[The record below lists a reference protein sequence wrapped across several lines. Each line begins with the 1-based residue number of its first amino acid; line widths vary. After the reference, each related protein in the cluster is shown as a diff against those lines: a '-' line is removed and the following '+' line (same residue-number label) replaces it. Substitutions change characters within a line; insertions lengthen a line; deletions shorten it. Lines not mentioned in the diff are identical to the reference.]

1 MTCVIAIANEKGG
14 VAKTTTV
21 QSLGAALAENQLKIL
36 LVDLDPQAN
45 LTLSFGI
52 KPGTIDRTM
61 SDILLGN
68 QSIES
73 IRIKTNI
80 EDLDLAPANHDLGMA
95 ERFLTVRD
103 QYEFILR
110 SGLSN
115 AHAYDFILLDCP
127 PALGPLTHSA
137 LVAADLLVIPTQCEF
152 FSANALRDM
161 INLIRSIRA
170 RSNPQLRYR
179 LLMTMVDLRNR
190 MHQNLLDQIQ
200 KAFGSAV
207 FKTIIQTD
215 TRFRESP
222 LFAQPITTYSPR
234 TRGAIQ
240 YRALAEEIRQY
251 VNEFVG
257 TTSQSS

>member
-14 VAKTTTV
+14 VAKTTTA
-21 QSLGAALAENQLKIL
+21 QSLGAALAEHQEKIL

-52 KPGTIDRTM
+52 KPGSIDRTIT
-61 SDILLGN
+61 DILLGN
-68 QSIES
+68 QSIET
-73 IRIKTNI
+73 ICLKTKI
-80 EDLDLAPANHDLGMA
+80 DDLELAPANHDLGMA

-103 QYEFILR
+103 QYEHILR
-110 SGLSN
+110 SGLTN
-115 AHAYDFILLDCP
+115 THAYDYIIIDCP
-127 PALGPLTHSA
+127 PSLGPLTHSA

-161 INLIRSIRA
+161 INLIRSIRL

-190 MHQNLLDQIQ
+190 MHQNLLEQIQ

-215 TRFRESP
+215 TRLRESP
-222 LFAQPITTYSPR
+222 LFGQPITTYSPR
-234 TRGAIQ
+234 SRGAIQ
-240 YRALAEEIRQY
+240 YRELAEELRQY

-257 TTSQSS
+257 TTSQPS